1 MTMCR
6 RCGPR
11 PTSEFP
17 QQPCNGGRE
26 TVPIYRQASGVPRR
40 RNALRRLAQPAST
53 HPPSPL
59 GPSTKTRTSVLTWDY
74 GGGWWGGG
82 VSVQHG
88 ALPEPCRL
96 HLCLSDLPC
105 EGQHLRRARL
115 SVLECQLSH
124 RSPGD
129 RTLAGDRA
137 AGC

>member
-1 MTMCR
+1 MAARAASINT
-6 RCGPR
+6 P
-11 PTSEFP
+11 S
-17 QQPCNGGRE
+17 
-26 TVPIYRQASGVPRR
+26 VPAGSFHKDPYQCSDLGLRR
-40 RNALRRLAQPAST
+40 RM
-53 HPPSPL
+53 
-59 GPSTKTRTSVLTWDY
+59 V
-74 GGGWWGGG
+74 GGG